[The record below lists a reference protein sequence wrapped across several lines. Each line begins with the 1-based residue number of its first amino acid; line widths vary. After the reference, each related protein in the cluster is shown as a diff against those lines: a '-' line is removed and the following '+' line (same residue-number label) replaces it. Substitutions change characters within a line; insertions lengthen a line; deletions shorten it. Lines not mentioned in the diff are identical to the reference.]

1 MDKAAQ
7 KVLVIGGGVAGLAA
21 AYELALLNVGVEL
34 VEKADFLGGHGIQ
47 FACKAAGKCVTC
59 GACVV
64 EEKLEHVVQN
74 PKIKVSLG
82 TTLEHV
88 TTSRP
93 FSVRLH
99 RRSAYIDPQKCT
111 GCRICFERCPLDG
124 AVARGFSIHNVP
136 LYAINK
142 EKCLYFKDKSCR
154 ECEILCPEGAIKLD
168 KKEST
173 YTTVADAIIV
183 AVGFHTFNPQN
194 TPYGYNI
201 FQNVITNLDLERM
214 LRREG
219 IVKRP
224 SDHRAPQKIAFV
236 QCVGSR
242 DSSLNHLWCSKVC
255 CGSALRMARRIKT
268 RQPETEI
275 TFFYIDVQT
284 FGRDFQNFYQGVQKD
299 VRRVRAIPG
308 EIFPAKQ
315 DRLRVNYYAAAVGK
329 SLEEDF
335 DMVVLSVGMEPAEDT
350 KYLAGLFNLE
360 IADSGFIRSTGHKEV
375 PCPNGIFSTGAV
387 LGPMGIAETIAHAGS
402 TAFETLTY
410 LESKTDSL
418 KVTP

>member
-1 MDKAAQ
+1 METPAD
-7 KVLVIGGGVAGLAA
+7 KVLIIGGGVAGLSAA
-21 AYELALLNVGVEL
+21 LELAHMDVGVDL
-34 VEKADFLGGHGIQ
+34 VEKTDFLGGHGIQ
-47 FACKAAGKCVTC
+47 FACKATDKCVAC

-64 EEKLEHVVQN
+64 EEKLKNVVRN
-74 PKIKVSLG
+74 PKINILPG
-82 TTLEHV
+82 TTVQKVIKADRFTV
-88 TTSRP
+88 TLHYRP
-93 FSVRLH
+93 E
-99 RRSAYIDPQKCT
+99 YIDPQKCT
-111 GCRICFERCPLDG
+111 GCRICYERCPSDG

-154 ECEILCPEGAIKLD
+154 ECESLCPEGAIKLD
-168 KKEST
+168 EKEST

-224 SDHRAPQKIAFV
+224 SDHRTPQKIAFV

-242 DSSLNHLWCSKVC
+242 NSILNHLWCSKVC
-255 CGSALRMARRIKT
+255 CGSALRMARRIKD
-268 RQPETEI
+268 RQTEI
-275 TFFYIDVQT
+275 QITVFYIDVQT
-284 FGRDFQNFYQGVQKD
+284 FGRDFQNFYQDVQKA
-299 VRRVRAIPG
+299 VRLVRALPG
-308 EIFPAKQ
+308 EIFPAEQ
-315 DRLRVNYYAAAVGK
+315 NRLRLNYYAAASGK
-329 SLEEDF
+329 SLGEDF

-360 IADSGFIRSTGHKEV
+360 IAASGFIPSTGHKEV
-375 PCPNGIFSTGAV
+375 LPANGIFPTGAV
-387 LGPMGIAETIAHAGS
+387 TGPMGIAETIAQAGC

-410 LESKTDSL
+410 LEKKTDL
-418 KVTP
+418 QKVTL